1 MKYNPENEL
10 TEAELDELGKVDFDA
25 FLNYLDGKA
34 AHLKQFTQPLG
45 QYHAKQFASQTKGAE
60 LTTKELKRAKELGRV
75 GDDMRANAIAQAA
88 KELGDDPKFK
98 DPGIKNLKTNRSQ
111 WFD

>member
-1 MKYNPENEL
+1 MKYNPKNEL
-10 TEAELDELGKVDFDA
+10 NNEQMLKLSEADF
-25 FLNYLDGKA
+25 FEYLDAKA
-34 AHLKQFTQPLG
+34 AYLKQFTTPLG

-98 DPGIKNLKTNRSQ
+98 DEGIKNVKTNRTQ

>member
-1 MKYNPENEL
+1 MKYNPNKEL
-10 TEAELDELGKVDFDA
+10 TDEQLKELSEDEF
-25 FLNYLDGKA
+25 FEYLDLKA
-34 AHLKQFTQPLG
+34 AYLKQFTQPLG
-45 QYHAKQFASQTKGAE
+45 QYHTKQFASQTKGGE

-75 GDDMRANAIAQAA
+75 GDDMRANSIKEAA

-98 DPGIKNLKTNRSQ
+98 DEGIKNIKTNRSQ